1 MAYTNGIGDLRQLGA
16 TETAATSN
24 VDRATK
30 PGSTATQVLPESGSP
45 RMDDETTLSPAASLV
60 TQALAGTDVRMEKV
74 AALQQSIASG
84 EYSVSSSAVAAKVLN
99 ALMN

>member
-1 MAYTNGIGDLRQLGA
+1 
-16 TETAATSN
+16 
-24 VDRATK
+24 
-30 PGSTATQVLPESGSP
+30 
-45 RMDDETTLSPAASLV
+45 MDDETTLSPAASLV